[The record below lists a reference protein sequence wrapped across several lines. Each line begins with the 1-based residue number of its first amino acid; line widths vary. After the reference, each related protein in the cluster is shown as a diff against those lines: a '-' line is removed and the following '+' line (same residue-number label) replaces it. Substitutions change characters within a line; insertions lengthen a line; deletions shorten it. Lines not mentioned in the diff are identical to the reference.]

1 MRNDIYAFGSKTA
14 VFGKK
19 NMICCAVYASDIC
32 LFDGSNTPSVP
43 WQTSTCK
50 HAAAQAWIQSC
61 FYKIQLLQECNICQF
76 QRAALLHILSSD
88 ATDPRREVFNTY
100 AVLHTNIHA
109 TNWLTMFLENYQKP
123 VLQEIAFPWL
133 HTKDPHLKINIT
145 SDINFTLQEIT
156 FLPLKDQHTEKKIE

>member
-32 LFDGSNTPSVP
+32 LFDGSYTPSVP

-100 AVLHTNIHA
+100 AVLHKHTRHK
-109 TNWLTMFLENYQKP
+109 LTYNVSWKLSE
-123 VLQEIAFPWL
+123 
-133 HTKDPHLKINIT
+133 T
-145 SDINFTLQEIT
+145 SSSGNCFSMTTHKRPSSQ
-156 FLPLKDQHTEKKIE
+156 DQHHKRYQLHFTGNYIFTP